1 MADADRVRANNADPA
16 QIVAN
21 SENNALLRGSIV
33 VKEGIFARPLEKVN
47 LKNMLQRGGKS
58 DTSFNGINAVLEIA
72 DSA

>member
-33 VKEGIFARPLEKVN
+33 VKE
-47 LKNMLQRGGKS
+47 
-58 DTSFNGINAVLEIA
+58 
-72 DSA
+72 

>member
-1 MADADRVRANNADPA
+1 M
-16 QIVAN
+16 
-21 SENNALLRGSIV
+21 
-33 VKEGIFARPLEKVN
+33 GIFARPLEKVN